1 MAKIE
6 DFGEKIGGARKDLY
20 RLDRE
25 LRVDDIT
32 DWSDIDRDKYITK
45 NEVFPRP
52 DYNKLYADG
61 MDREVLFFIKRVRD
75 ALPSKPEIH
84 IQYNATDEE
93 KRSLVHSEQERY
105 IRSIGEIYTRALELK
120 TLSQCENFYT
130 NLQENENISAKYINN
145 RKLSKAAN
153 LNNAFSVSLFRRD
166 LAKKQ
171 FLYSDSEKKL
181 SKYGIFYYNGSNVQ
195 SVEMYGSSKALEIQT
210 GNGSRYYSYI
220 TGELGDLNHWRP
232 DTYFALDEKRQV
244 ISINAETK
252 QQLQER
258 LLEIENEKASPKS
271 KKKRK
276 VKFIPPQL
284 AHIRPTKQNYRQ
296 GKDITVE
303 DMMSVFGFRAGEF
316 GNWETE
322 NDKQTNLNMSYEAF
336 KDLASALDISDDD
349 ISLGGQLAIAYG
361 SRGIKSAAAHFEPG
375 ANVINLTKM
384 NGAGSL
390 GHEWGHALD
399 FYISQTMGYTSIF
412 SSDGSFDKNNI
423 THDLMNA
430 IKYTEDNART
440 KYLEDAIRLDT
451 NYSKEAHG
459 YWQSNVELFARAFAS
474 YVHDKLEESDYLVG
488 HSEAK
493 VDDET
498 YISPQGEERKRINLE
513 FDRLIDKLKEQKVLT
528 RSVDRDLTDLNRI
541 ESKELSAQ
549 QITDN
554 TPYENEV
561 QIYEVTGN
569 IPEPDRTDENSSIKT
584 YNLDTVKN
592 LVAEITSETSDPLH
606 RQELLEQS
614 LNSKSND
621 DVKIATLHFTTADL
635 EAYRMD
641 SLEKLRDFA
650 LSLGDVCRFDKDNY
664 DLYITTDHINELNA
678 YAKDLELL
686 PADEIIGEIHY
697 IEDGIHVKHFTDE
710 QLFKKSID
718 DFLENE
724 TPIDKVIDKS
734 GKDIWKKKR
743 EKHLIDIGSEIDK
756 IILASKVGPNRYN
769 LTGAR
774 KEIKSR
780 FRSDEIKSCLAM
792 SVMAN
797 CSDPISDKNCVAW
810 AEQYCS
816 EHNISTELSAEDAP
830 CKIQLRFINAFI
842 KKSINPK
849 ELYKTAEDLIGNDNV
864 QKEKVTLTVDEKDI
878 LLYAEKIQK
887 NIQQDKI
894 FADRLDKF
902 LKSDEKSTDFLYVG
916 KTSNALAVS
925 GANQKLDVV
934 ISPKT
939 IVKCMSEATERYHG
953 HGLSQEIMEQLPQG
967 LRNPVMIFK
976 GSFGNSL
983 VVITELK
990 DKEQRGIM
998 VAVSLSEKNKHHIA
1012 NRIASAYGRNNMTNY
1027 LQAQISKGNLI
1038 ACNKEKAN
1046 KMLQSAGLQL
1056 PLEET
1061 FISFDNSIAYTDENV
1076 KRGNEN
1082 FLKDVAATQNEQQ
1095 DKSVTVTQSEHQ
1107 DKSVTVT
1114 QTEKAE
1120 IISFRRFD
1128 GKNQANIKR
1137 GDKSCWCNI
1146 EKNNN
1151 DFFLVLD
1158 GGNSQK
1164 LDDKQVFR
1172 LYEFMKNGSKSVK
1185 NIKSS
1190 VNSIKL

>member
-1 MAKIE
+1 MEKDGEILSLLESNNIEFERFDRDNIDRIAKEISQ
-6 DFGEKIGGARKDLY
+6 
-20 RLDRE
+20 RLLAE
-25 LRVDDIT
+25 T
-32 DWSDIDRDKYITK
+32 DPKGVKEYSDIENGTEK
-45 NEVFPRP
+45 N
-52 DYNKLYADG
+52 
-61 MDREVLFFIKRVRD
+61 
-75 ALPSKPEIH
+75 
-84 IQYNATDEE
+84 
-93 KRSLVHSEQERY
+93 
-105 IRSIGEIYTRALELK
+105 
-120 TLSQCENFYT
+120 
-130 NLQENENISAKYINN
+130 
-145 RKLSKAAN
+145 
-153 LNNAFSVSLFRRD
+153 SLFSIEQNGERRE
-166 LAKKQ
+166 
-171 FLYSDSEKKL
+171 YVN
-181 SKYGIFYYNGSNVQ
+181 NGN
-195 SVEMYGSSKALEIQT
+195 
-210 GNGSRYYSYI
+210 
-220 TGELGDLNHWRP
+220 
-232 DTYFALDEKRQV
+232 
-244 ISINAETK
+244 
-252 QQLQER
+252 
-258 LLEIENEKASPKS
+258 
-271 KKKRK
+271 
-276 VKFIPPQL
+276 
-284 AHIRPTKQNYRQ
+284 
-296 GKDITVE
+296 
-303 DMMSVFGFRAGEF
+303 
-316 GNWETE
+316 
-322 NDKQTNLNMSYEAF
+322 
-336 KDLASALDISDDD
+336 
-349 ISLGGQLAIAYG
+349 
-361 SRGIKSAAAHFEPG
+361 
-375 ANVINLTKM
+375 
-384 NGAGSL
+384 
-390 GHEWGHALD
+390 
-399 FYISQTMGYTSIF
+399 SIF
-412 SSDGSFDKNNI
+412 
-423 THDLMNA
+423 DLMNIA
-430 IKYTEDNART
+430 SGENA
-440 KYLEDAIRLDT
+440 YAALMQSGNQISSENFAEIQ
-451 NYSKEAHG
+451 
-459 YWQSNVELFARAFAS
+459 QSNNFAFSA
-474 YVHDKLEESDYLVG
+474 
-488 HSEAK
+488 
-493 VDDET
+493 
-498 YISPQGEERKRINLE
+498 E
-513 FDRLIDKLKEQKVLT
+513 FNFD
-528 RSVDRDLTDLNRI
+528 
-541 ESKELSAQ
+541 
-549 QITDN
+549 
-554 TPYENEV
+554 ENEV
-561 QIYEVTGN
+561 RIYKVNGN
-569 IPEPDRTDENSSIKT
+569 VPEPYRTDENSSIKT
-584 YNLDTVKN
+584 YNLDTVKD
-592 LVAEITSETSDPLH
+592 LVAEIISETSDPLR

-697 IEDGIHVKHFTDE
+697 IEDGIHVKRFTDE

-718 DFLENE
+718 DFLENG

-756 IILASKVGPNRYN
+756 ILLASKVGPNRYN

-774 KEIKSR
+774 KEIKAR
-780 FRSDEIKSCLAM
+780 FQSDEIKSCLAM

-830 CKIQLRFINAFI
+830 CKIQLKFINAFI
-842 KKSINPK
+842 KKSINPA

-887 NIQQDKI
+887 NIQQDKM
-894 FADRLDKF
+894 FADKLDKF
-902 LKSDEKSTDFLYVG
+902 LKSDEKSTDFLYIG

-939 IVKCMSEATERYHG
+939 IVKCMSEATEHYHG

-1027 LQAQISKGNLI
+1027 LQAQISKGTLI

-1082 FLKDVAATQNEQQ
+1082 FLKDVAATQNEHQ

-1114 QTEKAE
+1114 QAEKAE
-1120 IISFRRFD
+1120 IISFRRYN
-1128 GKNQANIKR
+1128 GKNQANIKQ